1 MNDLVQMN
9 LSQEELSQKL
19 LEETDISSIKNI
31 IELFNLNIKKKDVIR
46 TSKLNELQDK
56 VYDQMDKRLT
66 QKADEFSN
74 KDLIEYF
81 KTIQDSINKADMS
94 LNSVDVPAIQIIH
107 NHNQLNIT
115 ENNTL
120 DSDSRKRVSEA
131 VQKILRAIKEK
142 EIQEARETI
151 DNEYVQL
158 TLDLGEENVNE
169 FNEIGE

>member
-1 MNDLVQMN
+1 MNEVVPMN

-120 DSDSRKRVSEA
+120 DSDSRKRVSKA

-142 EIQEARETI
+142 EIQEAQKTV

-169 FNEIGE
+169 LNEIGE